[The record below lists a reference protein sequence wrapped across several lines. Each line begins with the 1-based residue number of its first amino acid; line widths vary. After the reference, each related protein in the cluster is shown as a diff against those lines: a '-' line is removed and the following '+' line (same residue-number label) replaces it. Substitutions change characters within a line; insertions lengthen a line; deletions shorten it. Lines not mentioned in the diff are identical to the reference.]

1 MRDIFWRAESSKR
14 VRRNVFGDVR
24 MLAEQCGLMNPVS
37 RMTWRALGISGRS
50 SRFRSEP
57 TYTAA

>member
-1 MRDIFWRAESSKR
+1 MKEIFWASPESQR

-24 MLAEQCGLMNPVS
+24 MLGEQCGMMNPAS
-37 RMTWRALGISGRS
+37 KLLWRVLGIDGRS